1 MTRHPGTMSTA
12 KKTAIATAV
21 VILVVIAAVVVT
33 LLVHGK
39 DSDINAATTRKSTS
53 SKSSSV
59 GQADGANGCVGGD
72 DPTTAI
78 SSAFNEPL
86 TERGAVQFTSTVFR
100 WMQDSNTTQEQLRNV
115 GERLSSTT
123 ILDVFKDVPRNLPSD
138 AHVGFSTKNSYA
150 WVKSFDAKRGT
161 ANLVFTGKRTG
172 HDSTRSVESEMATVV
187 TLSSKDGHWFLENS
201 DMGSYGKGEAGFSAA
216 KNDARTHGA
225 PLAGGCGE

>member
-53 SKSSSV
+53 SKSSPV

-78 SSAFNEPL
+78 SSAF
-86 TERGAVQFTSTVFR
+86 
-100 WMQDSNTTQEQLRNV
+100 
-115 GERLSSTT
+115 
-123 ILDVFKDVPRNLPSD
+123 
-138 AHVGFSTKNSYA
+138 
-150 WVKSFDAKRGT
+150 
-161 ANLVFTGKRTG
+161 
-172 HDSTRSVESEMATVV
+172 
-187 TLSSKDGHWFLENS
+187 
-201 DMGSYGKGEAGFSAA
+201 
-216 KNDARTHGA
+216 
-225 PLAGGCGE
+225 